1 MSDHHE
7 DDICDVSYA
16 DVTLFKNTTEGPP
29 PSSEVGFEEAPT
41 LATSSSARPLP
52 DQPELTTTQQQEPEW
67 VSNQQ
72 QQQPATI
79 NNNNQRQTTTTI
91 NNNQQQQQQSRP
103 QIYPHHGMQM
113 EGIPPQFLMQM
124 METMQKMS
132 ERLCAP
138 PTEAK
143 IRIKDV
149 YLPSFDPDTH
159 IGVREWCLHID
170 QAIEAYNLNNFDVR
184 MKVCSLLKGRAKMW
198 IDDWMVTT
206 TTWEEL
212 RKNLITTFEPENRYS
227 RDIIMFREHVYDTT
241 KDIAEF
247 LSRAWILWRRVTKD
261 KLGDEHAVEAVIG
274 CINDE
279 RLRIELLNARATTVP
294 ELISVATSIRKKR
307 THPGSNSTTHN
318 KRPRFSDNTAST
330 SSCRICK
337 KTNHSTNDCKFKP
350 SESKPE
356 TSNKE
361 STTTSTCTYCKRS
374 GHTYETCFKRER
386 SLTSNVNC
394 VASNKLAPIN
404 IKIGEKIMQAVFDS
418 GAECSIIKETIAMTL
433 PGQRKPVINYLKGI
447 GQFPALSLT
456 KLTTVCVVDTI
467 SVELEFYVLPDY
479 EMSTDILVG
488 MNLIHNTNLSMIIT
502 SNGTK
507 LIYNTLINHVS
518 SSSLFNNLDCDL
530 TNEEEV
536 EQLRRLLNKY
546 EHLFIRGYPKTRVN
560 TGELEIRLKNPDK
573 FVERRPYR
581 LSPVEREK
589 VRTIIQELLEH
600 KIIRESKSPYSSPI
614 ILVKKK
620 NGDDRLCVDFR
631 ELNSNTLR
639 DHYPLPLI
647 SDQIDQ
653 LANGRFYTSLDM
665 AAGFHQIPISET
677 SIEKTAFVTPDG
689 LYEYLTMPFGLSN
702 ACSVYQRC
710 INRALTS
717 LLGTAAQ
724 VYVDDVL
731 SKCADFS
738 EGISNLERILKALQ
752 DSGFSINA
760 DKCSF
765 FKRSIEYLGNVVSD
779 GQVRPSPRKVEA
791 LVKAPVPKTV
801 KQVRQFN
808 GLAGYFRKYI
818 PDFSRVMVPLYE
830 LTKQGAKWEWTDKH
844 EKARNTIIESL
855 TSEPVLTL
863 FQEEAP
869 IQLYTDASSLGFGA
883 VLVQVIDGRQHVVA
897 FMSMR
902 TTDAESRYHSY
913 ELETLAVVRAMKH
926 FRQYLYGRKFTV
938 ITDCNALKASK
949 HKKDLLP
956 RIHRWWAF
964 LQNYDFEV
972 EYRKGERLQ
981 HADFFSRNPT
991 ELTVNVMTRDLNWLK
1006 IEQRRDEE
1014 LRPIMDSLSDNNPV
1028 EDYVLED
1035 NVLKK
1040 NVTDPIFGQ
1049 QLSTVVPKSFQ
1060 WSIINSFHTA
1070 LKHPGWEKTLLKIKE
1085 SYWFNKMNSIV
1096 RRFVDNCVVCRTS
1109 KGRSG
1114 AIQAQL
1120 HPIQKPTA
1128 AFQVIHMDITGK
1140 LGTPTD
1146 QQYVIVTVDAFS
1158 KYILL
1163 YFSTNKSPHSTLA
1176 ALKRT
1181 VHLFGAPVQII
1192 VDGGREFL
1200 GEFKEYCDQIGINIH
1215 AIAPGVSRANGQVE
1229 RVVATLKNALV
1240 LIKNYE
1246 TVQWHTAL
1254 EELQLAMNCTTHRVT
1269 GVAPLTLI
1277 TQRKHCVPPELL
1289 NLVDID
1295 NETIDIEALTQ
1306 QVQEKIIRSS
1316 EQDRQRFN
1324 LRKAKIHH
1332 FQRGDYVLIKNNPR
1346 NQTSLDLK
1354 FSEPYEICRI
1364 LENDRYLVKKVVGR
1378 GRPRKVAHD
1387 QLRRAPQPG
1396 DQLTVSAGNES
1407 PNHQDPAAE
1416 PTEPIPSTSREPQIT
1431 PNHDLQ
1437 GEGDPSE

>member
-7 DDICDVSYA
+7 DNNRDVSNA
-16 DVTLFKNTTEGPP
+16 DVTLFKNTTEVLTS
-29 PSSEVGFEEAPT
+29 SSEVGSQEPLTQAG
-41 LATSSSARPLP
+41 SSSAPPP
-52 DQPELTTTQQQEPEW
+52 DQLDPTNTQQQEPVLVTNAPLEA
-67 VSNQQ
+67 VL
-72 QQQPATI
+72 
-79 NNNNQRQTTTTI
+79 
-91 NNNQQQQQQSRP
+91 QSRP
-103 QIYPHHGMQM
+103 QADPYHGIQLG
-113 EGIPPQFLMQM
+113 GIPPQFLMQM
-124 METMQKMS
+124 METMHKMS

-138 PTEAK
+138 PKEAK

-159 IGVREWCLHID
+159 IGVREWCQHID
-170 QAIEAYNLNNFDVR
+170 QAIEAYELGDFDVR

-212 RKNLITTFEPENRYS
+212 RENLITTFEPENRYS
-227 RDIIMFREHVYDTT
+227 RDIVMFREHVYDAT
-241 KDIAEF
+241 KDVAEF

-261 KLGDEHAVEAVIG
+261 KLGNEHAVEAVIG
-274 CINDE
+274 CVNDE
-279 RLRIELLNARATTVP
+279 RLRIELLNARAATVP

-307 THPGSNSTTHN
+307 SHPSSSSTTYN
-318 KRPRFSDNTAST
+318 KRSRFSDNTPPT
-330 SSCRICK
+330 TSCRICK
-337 KTNHSTNDCKFKP
+337 KTNHSTNDCRFKP

-356 TSNKE
+356 TSNKD
-361 STTTSTCTYCKRS
+361 SKTAAPACTYCKRP

-386 SLTSNVNC
+386 TLTSKVNC
-394 VASNKLAPIN
+394 VASHKLAPIT
-404 IKIGEKIMQAVFDS
+404 IKIGERTLQAIFDS
-418 GAECSIIKETIAMTL
+418 GAECSIIRESIATAL
-433 PGQRKPVINYLKGI
+433 PGQRRPVVNYLKGI

-488 MNLIHNTNLSMIIT
+488 MNLIHDTNLSVIIT

-507 LIYNTLINHVS
+507 LIHKTLINHVS
-518 SSSLFNNLDCDL
+518 DSSCLFNNLDCDL
-530 TNEEEV
+530 TNEDEV
-536 EQLRRLLNKY
+536 MQLRRLLTKY
-546 EHLFIRGYPKTRVN
+546 EHLFIRGYPKTRVS

-589 VRTIIQELLEH
+589 VRTIIKELLEH
-600 KIIRESKSPYSSPI
+600 NIIRESKSPYSSPI

-653 LANGRFYTSLDM
+653 LANGHFYTSLDM
-665 AAGFHQIPISET
+665 AAGFHQIPIGKT

-731 SKCADFS
+731 SKCTDFT
-738 EGISNLERILKALQ
+738 EGISHLERILIALQ
-752 DSGFSINA
+752 DAGFSINA
-760 DKCSF
+760 DKCAF

-808 GLAGYFRKYI
+808 GLAGYFRKFI
-818 PDFSRVMVPLYE
+818 PDFSRIMVPLYE
-830 LTKQGAKWEWTDKH
+830 LTKQGAKWSWTDKH
-844 EKARNTIIESL
+844 EKARNTIIEYL
-855 TSEPVLTL
+855 TSAPALTL

-869 IQLYTDASSLGFGA
+869 ILLYTDASSLGFGA
-883 VLVQVIDGRQHVVA
+883 VLVQVIEGRQHAVA

-902 TTDAESRYHSY
+902 TTEAESRYHSY
-913 ELETLAVVRAMKH
+913 ELETLAVVRAIKH

-981 HADFFSRNPT
+981 HADFFSRNPA
-991 ELTVNVMTRDLNWLK
+991 EFAVNVMTKDLNWLK
-1006 IEQRRDEE
+1006 IEQRRDDE
-1014 LRPIMDSLSDNNPV
+1014 LRPIMDSLGDNNPV

-1040 NVTDPIFGQ
+1040 NVNDPVFGQ

-1070 LKHPGWEKTLLKIKE
+1070 LKHPGWEKTLQKIRE
-1085 SYWFNKMNSIV
+1085 TYWFKKMSSTV
-1096 RRFVDNCVVCRTS
+1096 RRFVDNCVICRTS

-1140 LGTPTD
+1140 LGTPDD
-1146 QQYVIVTVDAFS
+1146 QQYVIVTIDAFS
-1158 KYILL
+1158 KYVLL
-1163 YFSTNKSPHSTLA
+1163 YFSTNKNPHSTLA

-1200 GEFKEYCDQIGINIH
+1200 GEFKDYCENIGINIH

-1229 RVVATLKNALV
+1229 RVVATLKNALIM
-1240 LIKNYE
+1240 IKNYE
-1246 TVQWHTAL
+1246 AEQWHTVL

-1295 NETIDIEALTQ
+1295 NETVDIESLTQ
-1306 QVQEKIIRSS
+1306 QVQQKMIRSS

-1324 LRKAKIHH
+1324 LHKAKIHH
-1332 FQRGDYVLIKNNPR
+1332 FQRGDYVLVKNNPR

-1354 FSEPYEICRI
+1354 YSEPYEVYRI
-1364 LENDRYLVKKVVGR
+1364 LDNDRYLVKKVVGR

-1407 PNHQDPAAE
+1407 PTHRDLTAE
-1416 PTEPIPSTSREPQIT
+1416 QNEPIPSTSRGEL

-1437 GEGDPSE
+1437 DENEAAE

>member
-1 MSDHHE
+1 MSEHQENNH
-7 DDICDVSYA
+7 DVSSA
-16 DVTLFKNTTEGPP
+16 DVTLFKNMNTAF
-29 PSSEVGFEEAPT
+29 SSLSEVGSEGIPIQT
-41 LATSSSARPLP
+41 TSSPARLP
-52 DQPELTTTQQQEPEW
+52 PEQLEPVTIQQQELVRDTNVLMEAVP
-67 VSNQQ
+67 
-72 QQQPATI
+72 
-79 NNNNQRQTTTTI
+79 
-91 NNNQQQQQQSRP
+91 QSGP
-103 QIYPHHGMQM
+103 YGNPCQ
-113 EGIPPQFLMQM
+113 GIRMDGVPPQFLMQM
-124 METMQKMS
+124 MEMMQKMS
-132 ERLCAP
+132 ERLCSP
-138 PTEAK
+138 PTESK
-143 IRIKDV
+143 INIKDV
-149 YLPSFDPDTH
+149 YLPSFDPDSH
-159 IGVREWCLHID
+159 VGIREWCQHID
-170 QAIEAYNLNNFDVR
+170 QAIEAYKLSDFDVR

-206 TTWEEL
+206 NTWAKL
-212 RKNLITTFEPENRYS
+212 RNNLITTFEPENRYS
-227 RDIIMFREHVYDTT
+227 RDIVMFREHVYDSS

-247 LSRAWILWRRVTKD
+247 LSRAWVLWRRITKD
-261 KLGDEHAVEAVIG
+261 KLEDVHAVEAVIG
-274 CINDE
+274 CVNDE

-307 THPGSNSTTHN
+307 SHPSSNSTLPN
-318 KRPRFSDNTAST
+318 KRTRFTDNQLSS

-337 KTNHSTNDCKFKP
+337 KTNHSTNDCRFKP
-350 SESKPE
+350 SESRPE
-356 TSNKE
+356 IGNKDPK
-361 STTTSTCTYCKRS
+361 TQTVPTCSYCKKP
-374 GHTYETCFKRER
+374 GHTYEICFRRER
-386 SLTSNVNC
+386 SLTSNVNF
-394 VASNKLAPIN
+394 VASNKLAPIT
-404 IKIGEKIMQAVFDS
+404 IRIGEKTLKAVFDS
-418 GAECSIIKETIAMTL
+418 GAECSIMRESIAAPL
-433 PGQRKPVINYLKGI
+433 QGRRSPAVNYLKGI
-447 GQFPALSLT
+447 GQFPALSLVKFST
-456 KLTTVCVVDTI
+456 ICVIDTI
-467 SVELEFYVLPDY
+467 SIELEFYILPDY
-479 EMSTDILVG
+479 EMTTDILVG
-488 MNLIHNTNLSMIIT
+488 MNLIHDTNMSMVIT
-502 SNGTK
+502 PNGTK
-507 LIYNTLINHVS
+507 LIYNMLANHVS
-518 SSSLFNNLDCDL
+518 LNSPLFNNLNCDL
-530 TNEEEV
+530 TSEDEIT
-536 EQLRRLLNKY
+536 QLRALLNKF

-589 VRTIIQELLEH
+589 VRTIIKELLEH
-600 KIIRESKSPYSSPI
+600 NIIRDSKSPYSSPV

-653 LANGRFYTSLDM
+653 LANGHFYTSLDM
-665 AAGFHQIPISET
+665 AAGFHQIPIAET

-689 LYEYLTMPFGLSN
+689 QYEYLTMPFGLSN

-710 INRALTS
+710 INRALAP
-717 LLGTAAQ
+717 LLGTSAQ

-731 SKCADFS
+731 SKCAEFS
-738 EGISNLERILKALQ
+738 EGISHLERILIALQ
-752 DSGFSINA
+752 DAGFSVNA

-791 LVKAPVPKTV
+791 LVKAPIPKNV

-818 PDFSRVMVPLYE
+818 PDFSRIMVPLYE
-830 LTKQGAKWEWTDKH
+830 LTKQGAKWIWTDKH
-844 EKARNTIIESL
+844 EEARNIIIRCL
-855 TSEPVLTL
+855 TSTPVLTL
-863 FQEEAP
+863 FQEGAP
-869 IQLYTDASSLGFGA
+869 IQLYTDASSIGFGA
-883 VLVQVIDGRQHVVA
+883 VLVQVINGRQHAVA

-902 TTDAESRYHSY
+902 TTGAESRYHSY
-913 ELETLAVVRAMKH
+913 ELETLAVVRAIKH

-991 ELTVNVMTRDLNWLK
+991 ELAVNIMSKDLNWLK
-1006 IEQRRDEE
+1006 IEQRRDDE
-1014 LRPIMDSLSDNNPV
+1014 LRPIMDSLSNNDAV
-1028 EDYVLED
+1028 EGYILED

-1040 NVTDPIFGQ
+1040 QVNDPILGQ
-1049 QLSTVVPKSFQ
+1049 RLSTVVPKSFQ

-1070 LKHPGWEKTLLKIKE
+1070 LKHPGWEKTLQKIKDT
-1085 SYWFNKMNSIV
+1085 YWFNKMTSTV
-1096 RRFVDNCVVCRTS
+1096 RRFVDNCVICQTS

-1140 LGTPTD
+1140 LGTPDD
-1146 QQYVIVTVDAFS
+1146 QQYVIVTIDAFS
-1158 KYILL
+1158 KYVLL
-1163 YFSTNKSPHSTLA
+1163 YFSNNKHPHSTLA

-1200 GEFKEYCDQIGINIH
+1200 GEFKDYCDDFGIDLH
-1215 AIAPGVSRANGQVE
+1215 TIAPGVSRANGQVE
-1229 RVVATLKNALV
+1229 RVVSTLKNALV
-1240 LIKNYE
+1240 MIKNYE
-1246 TVQWHTAL
+1246 VEQWHTAL
-1254 EELQLAMNCTTHRVT
+1254 EELQLAMNCTAHRVT

-1289 NLVDID
+1289 NLVDVD
-1295 NETIDIEALTQ
+1295 NQTIDIEALTHHVEQ
-1306 QVQEKIIRSS
+1306 KMLRSS

-1324 LRKAKIHH
+1324 LHKAKIHH

-1354 FSEPYEICRI
+1354 FSEPYEVCRI

-1396 DQLTVSAGNES
+1396 EQLTVSAENVS
-1407 PNHQDPAAE
+1407 PNHQDLVAI
-1416 PTEPIPSTSREPQIT
+1416 EPIPSTSREGLQI
-1431 PNHDLQ
+1431 PANQDLQ
-1437 GEGDPSE
+1437 EENNSSE